1 MIPLIHGVKK
11 LVLVGD
17 QKQLGPVV
25 PNDDNN
31 IFRKLKFNRSI
42 YERII
47 EGGYSDYFFLDT
59 QFRMHPHISAYPNE
73 QFYQN
78 RIRNDDSCEVRDLKL
93 FPNHFNFIEI
103 EDGKEEKDGTSY
115 YNLKEIEVVK
125 TIAMRLYRSGVDPK
139 QVGIITPY
147 ASQALKMRKEINS
160 AIMRYKISTVDS
172 FQGSEKEY
180 IIVSTTRTGDN
191 LGFLRDKKR
200 LNVTVTRAKNALIVV
215 GSSKA
220 LYNDDDWREMVRYA
234 KANRYYLTK
243 IPEVSKQKA
252 GFKIII
258 PGRTQSREFE
268 EETNFNGVSG
278 LSENSVESS
287 VSKSNVKIFWP
298 NNETHLKQLKV
309 WVDAKLNILKR
320 GGNVTLAY
328 DAESVCIQLGDVFG
342 NKFDY
347 YNYNKGNTIPPIR
360 KDDGI
365 IVFYYENVSKYK
377 ENNKAIN
384 VLKPL
389 LEHPKITLLTF
400 DFTMDLELL
409 LKFGINVKTSRI
421 IDAQMLTVGEISDS
435 DDLIVRANNSSL
447 KHIIGS
453 MRNSDK
459 MSEAAIR
466 AIESNEKRFPF
477 DANNFLCMY
486 ENNIKRF

>member
-1 MIPLIHGVKK
+1 
-11 LVLVGD
+11 
-17 QKQLGPVV
+17 
-25 PNDDNN
+25 
-31 IFRKLKFNRSI
+31 
-42 YERII
+42 
-47 EGGYSDYFFLDT
+47 
-59 QFRMHPHISAYPNE
+59 
-73 QFYQN
+73 
-78 RIRNDDSCEVRDLKL
+78 
-93 FPNHFNFIEI
+93 
-103 EDGKEEKDGTSY
+103 
-115 YNLKEIEVVK
+115 
-125 TIAMRLYRSGVDPK
+125 MRLYRSGVDPK

-252 GFKIII
+252 GVKIII
-258 PGRTQSREFE
+258 PERTQSREFE

-347 YNYNKGNTIPPIR
+347 YNY
-360 KDDGI
+360 I
-365 IVFYYENVSKYK
+365 ISHSY
-377 ENNKAIN
+377 
-384 VLKPL
+384 
-389 LEHPKITLLTF
+389 
-400 DFTMDLELL
+400 
-409 LKFGINVKTSRI
+409 
-421 IDAQMLTVGEISDS
+421 
-435 DDLIVRANNSSL
+435 
-447 KHIIGS
+447 
-453 MRNSDK
+453 
-459 MSEAAIR
+459 
-466 AIESNEKRFPF
+466 
-477 DANNFLCMY
+477 
-486 ENNIKRF
+486 